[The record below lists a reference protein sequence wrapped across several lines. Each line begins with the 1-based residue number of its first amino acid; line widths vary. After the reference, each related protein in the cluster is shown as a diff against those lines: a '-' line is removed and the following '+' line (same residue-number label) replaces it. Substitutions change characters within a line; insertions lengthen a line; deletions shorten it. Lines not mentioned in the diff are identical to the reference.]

1 MGALWVALAL
11 AVAGFAGWPVTA
23 LVFKLARTID
33 DKADAAKAAED
44 SRRAEQDPSADVTVD
59 GPSPG
64 PAGAGGIADARDPG
78 DASPGAGGAVADRA
92 GNQAGNQAGNHAGNQ
107 AGSQAVD
114 GELTAPPSHPASD
127 GPSDGPAQ
135 PTQRIL
141 RGGAIIG
148 VLERLGVCL
157 AILTGQPVAIAYI
170 VAIKGLGRFA
180 ELKETPVAAE
190 RFIIGTLT
198 SMLWAAGTAAAVK
211 VLLLH

>member
-1 MGALWVALAL
+1 VNALWIAAALL
-11 AVAGFAGWPVTA
+11 VAGFAGWPVTA
-23 LVFKLARTID
+23 LVFRLARTID
-33 DKADAAKAAED
+33 DRADAAAAGDEAARRAAE
-44 SRRAEQDPSADVTVD
+44 DPSADVTVD
-59 GPSPG
+59 TV
-64 PAGAGGIADARDPG
+64 I
-78 DASPGAGGAVADRA
+78 PGAG
-92 GNQAGNQAGNHAGNQ
+92 QT
-107 AGSQAVD
+107 VD
-114 GELTAPPSHPASD
+114 GELTAETGHPTSGVPGTEPPA
-127 GPSDGPAQ
+127 

-198 SMLWAAGTAAAVK
+198 SMLWAAGIAATVK
-211 VLLLH
+211 VVFLG

>member
-1 MGALWVALAL
+1 VSALWVAVAL
-11 AVAGFAGWPVTA
+11 VVAGFAGWPVTA

-33 DKADAAKAAED
+33 DRADAAKAAEAA
-44 SRRAEQDPSADVTVD
+44 RGAEQDPAADVTVD
-59 GPSPG
+59 DAAAAPDAALETADGA
-64 PAGAGGIADARDPG
+64 AG
-78 DASPGAGGAVADRA
+78 
-92 GNQAGNQAGNHAGNQ
+92 
-107 AGSQAVD
+107 QAVD
-114 GELTAPPSHPASD
+114 GELTAPPVQPPSAAPA
-127 GPSDGPAQ
+127 GPSL

-198 SMLWAAGTAAAVK
+198 SMLWAAGTAAAAK
-211 VLLLH
+211 VLFLH